1 MRTTSRSATVLATLL
16 LLACQGES
24 NRLASDASEPAAAP
38 APPTGVPGPRRE
50 AESVEFAAG
59 KAAEAADA
67 IAAGTAA
74 QLPASQTVEP
84 MLIRTGMARVE
95 VDSLEAAVDAVRAL
109 AAGLGGYVAGTSLQV
124 GRDQA
129 RTGTLD
135 LRLPAARF
143 DDAIGGLRPLGR
155 VETVHVSAEEVG
167 EEYADLGARVAN
179 SRRLEER
186 LVTLLER
193 RTGKLDDVLAVEREL
208 ARVRE
213 GIERLEG
220 RMRYLR
226 TRAAMS
232 TLTVTVHEAM
242 PLAGPSV
249 TPNPLGEAVRQA
261 WRNFLAVVAALIA
274 SLGVVVPLGAL
285 AAAAWLVWRR
295 IGAARR
301 PPRPASPP
309 DGSDVRDDRR
319 AA

>member
-1 MRTTSRSATVLATLL
+1 MRTSSCSATILGSLL

-24 NRLASDASEPAAAP
+24 SRVAGDAAAP
-38 APPTGVPGPRRE
+38 EPSAAPTAPMAPGSRRE
-50 AESVEFAAG
+50 AASVEFAAG
-59 KAAEAADA
+59 KATEAADA
-67 IAAGTAA
+67 LGAGTSA
-74 QLPASQTVEP
+74 QLPANQAVEP
-84 MLIRTGMARVE
+84 MLIRTGTARVE
-95 VDSLEAAVDAVRAL
+95 VDSLEVAVDAVRAL
-109 AAGLGGYVAGTSLQV
+109 ASGLGGYVAGTSLQV

-135 LRLPAARF
+135 LRVPAARF
-143 DDAIGGLRPLGR
+143 DDVLGGLRPLGR
-155 VETVHVSAEEVG
+155 VEAVNVNAEEVG

-179 SRRLEER
+179 ARRLEER

-232 TLTVTVHEAM
+232 TLTVTVHETM

-249 TPNPLGEAVRQA
+249 APNPLGEAVRQA

-274 SLGVVVPLGAL
+274 SLGIVLPLGGLGAV
-285 AAAAWLVWRR
+285 AWLVWRR
-295 IGAARR
+295 LAASR
-301 PPRPASPP
+301 PVIPP
-309 DGSDVRDDRR
+309 GGPDAREEGR